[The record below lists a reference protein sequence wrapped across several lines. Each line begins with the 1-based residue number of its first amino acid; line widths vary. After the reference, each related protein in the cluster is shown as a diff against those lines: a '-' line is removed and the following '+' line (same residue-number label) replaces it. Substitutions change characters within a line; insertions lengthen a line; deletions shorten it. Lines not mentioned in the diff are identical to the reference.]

1 MPTLQREE
9 VCAMTCGTGLDVPAG
24 MRAAALDFV
33 VGLPGEGPLPVSVS
47 CELDQ
52 HGHGE
57 HAARLREL
65 FDGAVWV
72 MWEGGDIKVRRIAYC
87 GSFRSPD
94 EGISSGALCWLPDAH
109 RGRHTWE
116 RCA

>member
-1 MPTLQREE
+1 MR
-9 VCAMTCGTGLDVPAG
+9 CGTSLEVPAG
-24 MRAAALDFV
+24 MRAAALGLA

-47 CELDQ
+47 CELDKHDQ
-52 HGHGE
+52 GE

-72 MWEGGDIKVRRIAYC
+72 MWEGDEIKVQPIAYC
-87 GSFRSPD
+87 ESFRSSHV
-94 EGISSGALCWLPDAH
+94 GISMSSALCWLPDAH
-109 RGRHTWE
+109 LGGHTWE